1 MAENFNLD
9 GGYIYSSIFGLANTM
24 NINGIAYD
32 IYAVTENFTLG
43 EDGYIYRD
51 LKLTSGDV
59 SINGTVRRDAYISCA
74 NLTFPDTTNTYIY
87 GNLEYS
93 SNAELSIPE
102 TAVSGNIT
110 YNISNKEEPTVSIFS
125 YILDL
130 LVSVGLLL
138 LNTLV
143 ITVLAMWL
151 TPNFIKKVSS
161 MGIKKTLI
169 SLPIGFGT
177 LIAIP
182 VISIIALFTVIAIP
196 LSFALLAIYFLLI
209 AFATAFASIT
219 IGSIIVKKFNLEGK
233 VKFVLVA
240 LTSTV
245 VIFALGLI
253 PFVGRFVEFLT
264 LILGLGTV
272 VFNLFRKVE
281 SEVKE

>member
-1 MAENFNLD
+1 
-9 GGYIYSSIFGLANTM
+9 
-24 NINGIAYD
+24 
-32 IYAVTENFTLG
+32 
-43 EDGYIYRD
+43 
-51 LKLTSGDV
+51 
-59 SINGTVRRDAYISCA
+59 
-74 NLTFPDTTNTYIY
+74 
-87 GNLEYS
+87 
-93 SNAELSIPE
+93 
-102 TAVSGNIT
+102 
-110 YNISNKEEPTVSIFS
+110 
-125 YILDL
+125 
-130 LVSVGLLL
+130 
-138 LNTLV
+138 
-143 ITVLAMWL
+143 MWL

-209 AFATAFASIT
+209 AFATAFVSIT